1 MEATVETTDAA
12 APNVAAGSR
21 RTVLIAAAAGL
32 LVGAGVGGFIAGPA
46 IVARFRGTSAA
57 APAADGNHAAAKE
70 GGGKEGKE
78 GKDGK
83 ELKAGEGVL
92 HIIDNLVLNPAN
104 SGGTR
109 FLMLTVTLD
118 VKDAATDEEF
128 KTRDAEVRDIVLSY
142 FGRRTVEQL
151 TDMTQRDT
159 IKKDILA
166 LLHPLFKP
174 GSVKAVYFPQFVIQ

>member
-12 APNVAAGSR
+12 APNVATGSR

-46 IVARFRGTSAA
+46 IVARFRGTSAS
-57 APAADGNHAAAKE
+57 APAADGTHAAAKE
-70 GGGKEGKE
+70 GGGKEGKD
-78 GKDGK
+78 GKD
-83 ELKAGEGVL
+83 LKAGEGVL

-109 FLMLTVTLD
+109 FLMLTATLD
-118 VKDAATDEEF
+118 LKDAATDEEF
-128 KTRDAEVRDIVLSY
+128 KARDAEVRDLVLSY